1 MNYKFKIILDK
12 ILNELIPLTDIG
24 VSKGNK
30 IFGALILKKNDYSTV
45 VVDTNNETANPL
57 FHGEISTIN
66 SFFKHKEKINPKD
79 CLFISSHEPCSLCLS
94 AITWSGFDNFFYLYP
109 YEDTENVFNI
119 PHDLKILEEVFYIK
133 NGNYNKQ
140 NNYWKSYE
148 ILKEITKL
156 DNQEYEQL
164 KVIITKI
171 KAKYDR
177 LSSIYQ
183 KNKNNN
189 RIPLN

>member
-1 MNYKFKIILDK
+1 MNLVLCVFLLLLGQVLII
-12 ILNELIPLTDIG
+12 
-24 VSKGNK
+24 
-30 IFGALILKKNDYSTV
+30 
-45 VVDTNNETANPL
+45 
-57 FHGEISTIN
+57 
-66 SFFKHKEKINPKD
+66 
-79 CLFISSHEPCSLCLS
+79 
-94 AITWSGFDNFFYLYP
+94 FFYLYP